1 MQLELLWDLFKSY
14 SKDLLNRDRS
24 IKQKGRELEPWSQNE
39 LNSLGNNKTGLS
51 GGRFCEDCRIDSTWD
66 SHAERDIFGKCI
78 QLPFALTSE
87 LQDLWEPLPD
97 LELLSKKQGLLTQP
111 HFRVTISYSCEGP
124 REQRWTCLK
133 YGGGERKFR
142 KESRATRLLVK

>member
-1 MQLELLWDLFKSY
+1 MSIWENWMQLELLWDLFKSY

-66 SHAERDIFGKCI
+66 SFTCRERHFWQMHSVAFCSDFWAARLMGTTPRFGTAFKE
-78 QLPFALTSE
+78 ARASYTA
-87 LQDLWEPLPD
+87 PLPGD
-97 LELLSKKQGLLTQP
+97 NFIFLWGAQGIEMDVSEI
-111 HFRVTISYSCEGP
+111 RGW
-124 REQRWTCLK
+124 REEVQ
-133 YGGGERKFR
+133 ERG
-142 KESRATRLLVK
+142 